1 MEGQKRS
8 LDVMT
13 LVDLASPSSATKAS
27 KNAKQTKGGKS
38 GKPVKEEANSHDVS
52 IKGVLIDSEVH
63 ESKPFKV
70 SPGAIIRCSLLI
82 GSECVMM
89 NDACCDVRVPS
100 AETGDVTFRE
110 WCEHRDHDGRAEEQN
125 NVRERVCVVSD
136 RV

>member
-1 MEGQKRS
+1 
-8 LDVMT
+8 MT
-13 LVDLASPSSATKAS
+13 PSSSAAKAS

-52 IKGVLIDSEVH
+52 IKGLLIDSEVH

-110 WCEHRDHDGRAEEQN
+110 WCEHRDHDGHAEEQN
-125 NVRERVCVVSD
+125 NVRERV
-136 RV
+136 RGE

>member
-13 LVDLASPSSATKAS
+13 LVDLASPSSAAKAS
-27 KNAKQTKGGKS
+27 KTAKQTKGGKS

-52 IKGVLIDSEVH
+52 IKGLLIDSEVH

-82 GSECVMM
+82 GSECVVM
-89 NDACCDVRVPS
+89 NDACCDVRVPG

-110 WCEHRDHDGRAEEQN
+110 WCERRDHDSRAEEQN
-125 NVRERVCVVSD
+125 NVGESVCD
-136 RV
+136 E